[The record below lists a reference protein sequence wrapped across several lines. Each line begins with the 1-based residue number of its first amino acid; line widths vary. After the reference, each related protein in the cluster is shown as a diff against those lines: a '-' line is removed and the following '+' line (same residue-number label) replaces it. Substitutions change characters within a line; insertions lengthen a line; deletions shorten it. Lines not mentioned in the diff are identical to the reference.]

1 MPEKKIYS
9 QKAPPEATIK
19 ETVIAAAG
27 LTVLCAVLMTVL
39 SNLPYAGI
47 TTLLTLFLFAAGI
60 YAVLKENVFE
70 ITYVLYE
77 DRLVYLRRYGA
88 LEKETEV
95 FPIGEAEF
103 YKDKIVYR
111 KKTYPFHPDERM
123 KGELLR

>member
-9 QKAPPEATIK
+9 QKAPPEATLK
-19 ETVIAAAG
+19 ETVISAAG
-27 LTVLCAVLMTVL
+27 LTVFCAVLML
-39 SNLPYAGI
+39 IFSHLPYAGI
-47 TTLLTLFLFAAGI
+47 TTLLTLLLFAAGI
-60 YAVLKENVFE
+60 YAVLKKNVFE

-77 DRLVYLRRYGA
+77 DKLVYLRRYGA

-123 KGELLR
+123 KGELLN

>member
-9 QKAPPEATIK
+9 QKAPPEATVK

-27 LTVLCAVLMTVL
+27 LTVLCAGLMLLL
-39 SNLPYAGI
+39 SHLPYAGI
-47 TTLLTLFLFAAGI
+47 TALLTLFLFAAGI
-60 YAVLKENVFE
+60 YGVLKKNVFE
-70 ITYVLYE
+70 ITYVLYK

-88 LEKETEV
+88 IEKETEV

-103 YKDKIVYR
+103 YEDKIVYR

-123 KGELLR
+123 KGELLK

>member
-9 QKAPPEATIK
+9 QKAPPEATMK
-19 ETVIAAAG
+19 ETAISAAG
-27 LTVLCAVLMTVL
+27 LTVLCAVLMLIL
-39 SNLPYAGI
+39 SHLPYAGI
-47 TTLLTLFLFAAGI
+47 TTLLTIFLFAAGI
-60 YAVLKENVFE
+60 YGVLKKNIFE

-77 DRLVYLRRYGA
+77 DRLIYLRRYGA

-103 YKDKIVYR
+103 YEDKIVYR

-123 KGELLR
+123 KEELLK